1 MYTLNVSQ
9 PHPRFDTIRVEPIK
23 APIKTYHIPIIRSP
37 TPTVRLLFCSLRREK
52 KADEEEERVDW
63 RWGSGL
69 LHLLH
74 LDSIL
79 RLAQSLSLPEAD
91 MSRKKRR
98 ERCRS
103 DGRGGRGRGTWR
115 GRRAGLHEGGWRRR
129 SAGLDDG
136 REFLGD
142 GSWRRKKKSFSQRVS
157 CCCCRL
163 SNPASLPTFSLSS
176 VCAFSPPSRPPDS
189 LAERVLGFVQVL
201 VSSAPYHQL
210 LARLLTNPSLLPSLS
225 LLTCVHGL
233 GCKLREAGAAADKA
247 VV

>member
-1 MYTLNVSQ
+1 MLNFSQ

-23 APIKTYHIPIIRSP
+23 APITTYHIPIIRSP
-37 TPTVRLLFCSLRREK
+37 TPTVRLLSCSLRRGSRGRGGGK
-52 KADEEEERVDW
+52 GRLAL
-63 RWGSGL
+63 GSGL
-69 LHLLH
+69 LHLLR
-74 LDSIL
+74 LDCIP
-79 RLAQSLSLPEAD
+79 RLAESPSLTEVE
-91 MSRKKRR
+91 MSRKRRR

-142 GSWRRKKKSFSQRVS
+142 GSWRRKGKSFSQRVS